1 MIEGL
6 LLLAMIVSLIGI
18 ICFVVFAVFQF
29 IDGEL
34 LGGFI
39 FSIIAII
46 CTTTFVRSG
55 VVINELSTNEK
66 ELQNTQIQEYI
77 LIDKDGNEFEVNI
90 KER

>member
-29 IDGEL
+29 TDGEL